1 MMQIAAAE
9 RLIRP
14 SCPSLDGD
22 RMPRRGGG
30 QGATGVPRGMLRRR
44 RERRGALLDRIP
56 IWGLALGAIVFAG
69 QAIWAAFLEN
79 WVRVIFGAV
88 IAVICLY
95 GLYRRRSL
103 L

>member
-1 MMQIAAAE
+1 
-9 RLIRP
+9 
-14 SCPSLDGD
+14 
-22 RMPRRGGG
+22 MPRHGDG
-30 QGATGVPRGMLRRR
+30 QGAIDVPVACFAGDENGGGVVRPDPHL
-44 RERRGALLDRIP
+44 A
-56 IWGLALGAIVFAG
+56 LALGAVVFGG

-95 GLYRRRSL
+95 GLSRRRSL